1 MLTSGP
7 SPLSPNVWMQDL
19 FASKAAQRGQVIRRK
34 KRDIERI
41 VGLEVFANEVAR
53 RGYLAVENAGQ
64 VIVFCN
70 REPVKK
76 LNADRP
82 AQ

>member
-7 SPLSPNVWMQDL
+7 SPLSPKAWMQDL

-41 VGLEVFANEVAR
+41 VGLDVFANEVAR

-70 REPVKK
+70 REPVKR
-76 LNADRP
+76 LNADHP